1 MKLFDRGKITSNDE
15 VRNYFSIFSPALL
28 CLSSVTT
35 SRFHCNLLVI
45 ELKLARQMLD
55 NDEQFCIDKYQKTTT
70 TAKVKS
76 WWKFFLWFC
85 MIESMWVHT
94 LRYKRGLQAVSLLHL
109 PFFIGIIKIAHTK
122 LQLLRKDR
130 AYWKRLIFFSVLI
143 KKVFIAVHKIN
154 KKNPQR
160 WKIYEVFNKR
170 VRLQWNISSTSI
182 RQWNYLWAHKH
193 ALSFKCIKLILK
205 L

>member
-70 TAKVKS
+70 AAKVKS

-94 LRYKRGLQAVSLLHL
+94 LWYKRGLQAVSLLHL

-122 LQLLRKDR
+122 LQLLRKDS

-154 KKNPQR
+154 KKNPKGEKFMR
-160 WKIYEVFNKR
+160 C
-170 VRLQWNISSTSI
+170 LTSEWDCSGNFI
-182 RQWNYLWAHKH
+182 NEH
-193 ALSFKCIKLILK
+193 
-205 L
+205 

>member
-1 MKLFDRGKITSNDE
+1 MKLFDSGKITSNDE

-55 NDEQFCIDKYQKTTT
+55 NDEQFCIDKYQKLQQRRM
-70 TAKVKS
+70 
-76 WWKFFLWFC
+76 WKAGGNFSYGFAWLSQCECIPCDIKEDCKLWVCFIC
-85 MIESMWVHT
+85 H
-94 LRYKRGLQAVSLLHL
+94 
-109 PFFIGIIKIAHTK
+109 FFIGIIKIAHTK
-122 LQLLRKDR
+122 LQLLRKDS

-154 KKNPQR
+154 KNPPKVKN
-160 WKIYEVFNKR
+160 
-170 VRLQWNISSTSI
+170 
-182 RQWNYLWAHKH
+182 LWGV
-193 ALSFKCIKLILK
+193 
-205 L
+205 